1 MDAKEKTII
10 HVEDFTMAY
19 TDIPVIWDIDLDIYE
34 QSITAIIGPNGA
46 GKSTLMKGILNLMKP
61 ISGKVRIMGKEY
73 REVYRDIAYIPQSG
87 SVNWNFPTTV
97 LDVVAMG
104 RYVHMGLLKRV
115 GKKER
120 ELAMQALER
129 MKMEEFADRQ
139 ISELSGGQKQRVFIA
154 RAIVQDAALY
164 FMDEPL
170 QGVDIKTENL
180 IMETMKEF
188 QREGKTIIAVHHDL
202 NTLEKY
208 FDHVVIINKQ
218 LIAAGRTDEVFTEAN
233 IKRAYG
239 E

>member
-1 MDAKEKTII
+1 MKEAKPII

-19 TDIPVIWDIDLDIYE
+19 TDVPVIWDVDLDIYDN
-34 QSITAIIGPNGA
+34 SITAFIGPNGA

-61 ISGKVRIMGKEY
+61 ISGKVEIMGKSY
-73 REVYRDIAYIPQSG
+73 KEVYREIAYIPQSE

-104 RYVHMGLLKRV
+104 RYVHMGLFKRV
-115 GKKER
+115 GKTER
-120 ELAMQALER
+120 DLAMQALQK

-154 RAIVQDAALY
+154 RAIAQDAKIY

-188 QREGKTIIAVHHDL
+188 QDDGKTIIAAHHDL
-202 NTLEKY
+202 NTLEEN
-208 FDHVVIINKQ
+208 FDHVVIVNKQ
-218 LIAAGRTDEVFTEAN
+218 LIASGKTSEVFTKEN
-233 IKRAYG
+233 LRLAYG

>member
-1 MDAKEKTII
+1 
-10 HVEDFTMAY
+10 MAY
-19 TDIPVIWDIDLDIYE
+19 TDIPVIWDIDLDIYAE
-34 QSITAIIGPNGA
+34 SITAIIGPNGA

-61 ISGKVRIMGKEY
+61 ISGKVKIMGKEY
-73 REVYRDIAYIPQSG
+73 KEVYKDIAYIPQSG

-104 RYVHMGLLKRV
+104 RYVHMGVFKRV
-115 GKKER
+115 GKKEKD
-120 ELAMQALER
+120 LAMQALEK
-129 MKMEEFADRQ
+129 MKMKEFAGRQ

-154 RAIVQDAALY
+154 RAIVQDAKLY

-170 QGVDIKTENL
+170 QGVDIKTEDL

-202 NTLEKY
+202 NTLKKY
-208 FDHVVIINKQ
+208 FDHVVIVNKQ
-218 LIAAGRTDEVFTEAN
+218 LIAAGRTNEVFTEHN
-233 IKRAYG
+233 IRLAYG

>member
-1 MDAKEKTII
+1 
-10 HVEDFTMAY
+10 
-19 TDIPVIWDIDLDIYE
+19 
-34 QSITAIIGPNGA
+34 
-46 GKSTLMKGILNLMKP
+46 
-61 ISGKVRIMGKEY
+61 
-73 REVYRDIAYIPQSG
+73 
-87 SVNWNFPTTV
+87 
-97 LDVVAMG
+97 
-104 RYVHMGLLKRV
+104 MGLLKRV